1 MNESYGTRSL
11 REIVRILF
19 QHWVLMFMFVVIGAG
34 GTYLLCEY
42 VIDPYYRSEISLIF
56 KRPQSKNPISTDQA
70 GERTLEVFV
79 KAQQQ
84 IIMSDL
90 VLARTMI
97 VSGDQSLRD
106 KWFSLRNKWQDAK
119 KEGDGKARAAQE
131 EIDRWLAETIA
142 PKVQDV
148 LKNKQEDLKRFGDSV
163 KLQTPGGEQVAM
175 TETFSLRVDRRGDRN
190 DPKSCMLAHYSAD
203 ILADMYIVR
212 FLQLQQL
219 LNAPAEHVMDDVVAN
234 FTNGELKQATDAYTQ
249 FVSQNS
255 DKIGVLEQLLK
266 SGTEHGVQ
274 IILTKMRENEAT
286 LQLELTRDRSIFEA
300 LSKAL
305 PTKCLEPGGV
315 EQMNDDEVAATVSVV
330 SMEFFRE
337 NLLFLEMSKNLANL
351 EIKKSRIEAQFTSDS
366 RDVQYIREEVSRN
379 KRRLLEQVVGYV
391 NGLKASIEAR
401 SDQKAMYADLVR
413 QTADEQKAIHGKLA
427 DYARLKNDF
436 EVAQK
441 HLEKLQQDRIDA
453 KSTKLITKEA
463 VSISKLD
470 EATTPDPARPVIPM
484 TWIYTAVA
492 FAVSL
497 LLGIAFSFM
506 ADHFDHTLRS
516 TGEAERYLGIPV
528 LGSVKRRGRSLI
540 VGT

>member
-1 MNESYGTRSL
+1 M
-11 REIVRILF
+11 I
-19 QHWVLMFMFVVIGAG
+19 VVIGAG

-42 VIDPYYRSEISLIF
+42 VVPPYYRSEISLIF
-56 KRPQSKNPISTDQA
+56 KRPQSKNPLTTDQA

-84 IIMSDL
+84 IVMSDL

-97 VSGDQSLRD
+97 ISADENAPLRD
-106 KWFSLRNKWQDAK
+106 KWYELRAKWNEAK
-119 KEGDGKARAAQE
+119 KQGNGSARAAQV
-131 EIDRWLAETIA
+131 EIDQWLTEVIA
-142 PKVQDV
+142 PKVEAVLTQQQDK
-148 LKNKQEDLKRFGDSV
+148 LKDFSDSI

-175 TETFSLRVDRRGDRN
+175 TETFSLRVDRKGDRT
-190 DPKSCMLAHYSAD
+190 PGSKSYMQAHYAAD

-212 FLQLQQL
+212 YLQLQQM
-219 LNAPAEHVMDDVVAN
+219 LNAPAERVMDDVVAG
-234 FTNGELKQATDAYTQ
+234 FTTGELKQATDAYTN
-249 FVSQNS
+249 FVSSNS

-286 LQLELTRDRSIFEA
+286 LQLELTRDRSVYEA

-305 PTKCLEPGGV
+305 PGKSLESGGV
-315 EQMNDDEVAATVSVV
+315 ANMSDEEVAAAVAVV

-337 NLLFLEMSKNLANL
+337 NLLFLEMSKNLASL
-351 EIKKSRIEAQFTSDS
+351 EIKKSRIEAQYTDDS
-366 RDVQYIREEVSRN
+366 RDVQYIREEVGRN
-379 KRRLLEQVVGYV
+379 KRRLLEQVVGYM

-401 SDQKAMYADLVR
+401 SDQKAMYAELVR
-413 QTADEQKAIHGKLA
+413 STAEEQKEIHAKLA

-463 VSISKLD
+463 VTINKLD
-470 EATTPDPARPVIPM
+470 EATTPNPERPYQPM
-484 TWIYTAVA
+484 TWIFTAVA
-492 FAVSL
+492 FAVSML
-497 LLGIAFSFM
+497 FGVAFAFL

-516 TGEAERYLGIPV
+516 TGDAERYLGVPV

-540 VGT
+540 VGA

>member
-1 MNESYGTRSL
+1 M
-11 REIVRILF
+11 I
-19 QHWVLMFMFVVIGAG
+19 VVIGAG
-34 GTYLLCEY
+34 GTYALCEY
-42 VIDPYYRSEISLIF
+42 VVPPYYRSEISLIF
-56 KRPQSKNPISTDQA
+56 KRPQNKNPITTDQA

-84 IIMSDL
+84 IVMSDL

-97 VSGDQSLRD
+97 ISADENAPLRD
-106 KWFSLRNKWQDAK
+106 KWYELRAKWNEAK
-119 KEGDGKARAAQE
+119 KVGNGSARAVQV
-131 EIDRWLAETIA
+131 EIDQWLSEAIA
-142 PKVQDV
+142 PKVETV
-148 LKNKQEDLKRFGDSV
+148 LTQQQEKLKEFSDSI

-175 TETFSLRVDRRGDRN
+175 TETFSLRVDRKGDRL
-190 DPKSCMLAHYSAD
+190 PGSKSYMQAHYAAD

-212 FLQLQQL
+212 YLQLQQM
-219 LNAPAEHVMDDVVAN
+219 LNAPAERVMDDVVAS
-234 FTNGELKQATDAYTQ
+234 FTTGELKQATDAYTK
-249 FVSQNS
+249 FVSSNS

-286 LQLELTRDRSIFEA
+286 LQLELTRDRSVSEA

-305 PTKCLEPGGV
+305 PAKCLEPGGV
-315 EQMNDDEVAATVSVV
+315 AQMSDEEVAAAVAVV

-351 EIKKSRIEAQFTSDS
+351 EIKKSRIEAQYTDDS

-379 KRRLLEQVVGYV
+379 KRRLLEQVVGYM

-401 SDQKAMYADLVR
+401 SDQKAMYAELVR
-413 QTADEQKAIHGKLA
+413 STADEQKEIHAKLA

-453 KSTKLITKEA
+453 KSAKLITKEA
-463 VSISKLD
+463 VTISKLD
-470 EATTPDPARPVIPM
+470 EATTPNPDRPYQPM
-484 TWIYTAVA
+484 TWIFTAVA
-492 FAVSL
+492 FAVSM
-497 LLGIAFSFM
+497 LLGIAFAFL

-516 TGEAERYLGIPV
+516 TGDAERYLGVPV

-540 VGT
+540 VGI